1 MKKANALTI
10 AGFVLSLVSLL
21 ISFWGIVP
29 IASLMMCIF
38 GRVKGEQQGEP
49 TGMAIA
55 GIVISIIGIVY
66 SAIVLVL
73 GMFI

>member
-1 MKKANALTI
+1 MWHEKGKRFDHRRFRA
-10 AGFVLSLVSLL
+10 FVGQLADQLL
-21 ISFWGIVP
+21 GNR
-29 IASLMMCIF
+29 ADCIF

-55 GIVISIIGIVY
+55 GIVISIIAIVY

-73 GMFI
+73 GIFI